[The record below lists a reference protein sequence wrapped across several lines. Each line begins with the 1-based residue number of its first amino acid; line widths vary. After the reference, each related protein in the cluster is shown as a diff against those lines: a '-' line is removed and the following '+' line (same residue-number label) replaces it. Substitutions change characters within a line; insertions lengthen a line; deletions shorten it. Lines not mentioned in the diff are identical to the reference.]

1 MTRRV
6 LQRIA
11 TVLLMVAGVISLVL
25 WSLLPASLPARGRFH
40 GFELDTTV
48 DSESAQYYIESYAQG
63 RVNDPQLHQAIDQL
77 KRDFGDRIPN
87 HLDLH
92 GFAHT
97 QSVDFATLFF
107 ADQLL
112 SLDRNA
118 AVNRRFRMNVDRVLR
133 EETVVADSDGIVIVL
148 VPGFDYKEN
157 GHVTGADLQ
166 DQVAILVRSV
176 KSTPRSR

>member
-92 GFAHT
+92 GC
-97 QSVDFATLFF
+97 
-107 ADQLL
+107 
-112 SLDRNA
+112 
-118 AVNRRFRMNVDRVLR
+118 
-133 EETVVADSDGIVIVL
+133 
-148 VPGFDYKEN
+148 
-157 GHVTGADLQ
+157 TGS
-166 DQVAILVRSV
+166 R
-176 KSTPRSR
+176 TRSRWISPRCSSQISSSLSIETPLSTGGSG